1 MWRAAFWVLYTKF
14 ARVNHFYQK
23 HKHKHMC
30 ETLNQHESNSKSP
43 WRFIFYRVTEIGEI
57 KSNTS
62 KNLRDDM
69 FVVAMVSCCL
79 GSHGAFEDF
88 PWDKIGE
95 KTWNFTD
102 IFSKGKIEVIFNGKK
117 NSFKR
122 IGVFRSTFLAIRG
135 PNVFLTCVQR
145 MEPFGHGAQTAAAR
159 LTRCWKTQS
168 EALCGITEDFLH
180 STLF

>member
-1 MWRAAFWVLYTKF
+1 MWNTKS
-14 ARVNHFYQK
+14 A
-23 HKHKHMC
+23 
-30 ETLNQHESNSKSP
+30 LSSDSKLA
-43 WRFIFYRVTEIGEI
+43 WRFIFYRVPEEIGEI
-57 KSNTS
+57 RSNTS
-62 KNLRDDM
+62 KKLRDDM
-69 FVVAMVSCCL
+69 FGTCYCHRCL

-102 IFSKGKIEVIFNGKK
+102 IFSKGKIEVIFNWKK
-117 NSFKR
+117 
-122 IGVFRSTFLAIRG
+122 ILQTYGVFRSTFFAIRG
-135 PNVFLTCVQR
+135 PNIFLTCVQR

-159 LTRCWKTQS
+159 ITRCWKTQS